1 MKCNECGNAMVKS
14 VGDHHYTE
22 SGLDNV
28 ILHGV
33 TKYECARCGARRV
46 VIPAV
51 AQLHRTIAR
60 ELARKPARLVPAEVA
75 FLRDHLE
82 LSNREF
88 AELMGVSPE
97 QASRWT
103 TSDQIGVPAERFLR
117 MLAVLGPEAIAQRKK
132 RPSIRDQF
140 VIDVGAIVVTL
151 GDLPSRDEPVREVSI
166 GLRRGGAAGWKAAAE
181 TGPN

>member
-1 MKCNECGNAMVKS
+1 MKCTECGNAMTKR
-14 VGDHHYTE
+14 VGEHHYTE

-28 ILHGV
+28 LLHSV
-33 TKYECARCGARRV
+33 TKYECESCGTRRV
-46 VIPAV
+46 VIPAI

-82 LSNREF
+82 LSNKEF

-103 TSDQIGVPAERFLR
+103 SADPIGVPAERFLR
-117 MLAVLGPEAIAQRKK
+117 MLAVLGPEAIAQRNQRTAIKA
-132 RPSIRDQF
+132 RFEIE
-140 VIDVGAIVVTL
+140 VGELVETL
-151 GDLPSRDEPVREVSI
+151 GHLPSRDEPVREVSI
-166 GLRRGGAAGWKAAAE
+166 GLRRAGAAGWKAAAV